1 MTVSLSK
8 REFAFSWLLVIY
20 YSSMNTETLLKTVP
34 VLEQQL
40 CALIDFDA
48 NSEVLNNA
56 IIKGAFILLF
66 KDLVRLFACYH
77 DGKIAS
83 NFTFI

>member
-1 MTVSLSK
+1 
-8 REFAFSWLLVIY
+8 
-20 YSSMNTETLLKTVP
+20 MNTETLLKTVP

-48 NSEVLNNA
+48 NAEVLTNA
-56 IIKGAFILLF
+56 VIKGAFVLLF

-77 DGKIAS
+77 DGEI
-83 NFTFI
+83 FVEYMVLTDLQE